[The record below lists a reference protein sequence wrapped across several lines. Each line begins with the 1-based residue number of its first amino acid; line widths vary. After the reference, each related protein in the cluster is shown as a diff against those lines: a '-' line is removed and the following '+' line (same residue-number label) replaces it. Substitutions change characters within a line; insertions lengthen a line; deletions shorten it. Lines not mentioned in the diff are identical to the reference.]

1 MTAPAPLAA
10 CYVRARRAVSVL
22 VARPATCDD
31 IPPLRFRGR
40 LLGAM
45 YARGELHHYR
55 VEDGGGG
62 LFLCPPG
69 WIVGAPPVL
78 VPALAEVGA

>member
-10 CYVRARRAVSVL
+10 CYVRARRAVPVL
-22 VARPATCDD
+22 VSRPCDSYE
-31 IPPLRFRGR
+31 IPPISFHGR
-40 LLGAM
+40 LLGAI

-55 VEDGGGG
+55 VEDGDGA

-69 WIVGAPPVL
+69 WIVGPVPVL
-78 VPALAEVGA
+78 VPALAKVAA